1 MELVQR
7 GERDILGQLQFTWL
21 DARSANG
28 VALGYSHFIEGTK
41 LVEMG
46 IRTGINTCLSGY
58 RVLSGL

>member
-28 VALGYSHFIEGTK
+28 VALG
-41 LVEMG
+41 
-46 IRTGINTCLSGY
+46 
-58 RVLSGL
+58 